1 MPTTI
6 TVNDD
11 EDSEEY
17 AAPPVSMRALIENLA
32 IGESYARAARFDA
45 DYVLKDALYQ
55 ALRGMRLST
64 QPTVWRIKK
73 STGYEY
79 KIEEGEVR
87 TASRDIV
94 LVLVVTRTA

>member
-1 MPTTI
+1 MATTV
-6 TVNDD
+6 TVSDD
-11 EDSEEY
+11 DDNAEF
-17 AAPPVSMRALIENLA
+17 APPPASMRSLIENLA
-32 IGESYARAARFDA
+32 VGESYARAARFDA

-55 ALRGMRLST
+55 AVRGMRLST

-73 STGYEY
+73 TTGYEY

-87 TASRDIV
+87 TASRDII